1 MLHRISYAVVLLIV
15 VLLALPIGALYFLA
29 YTPGGLAMIIDR
41 LPERIG
47 PVTLRFEDV
56 SGTIAHGMHIGR
68 FELDHERVHIVL
80 EDASTR
86 VSIAPLF
93 WQLIEVPEF
102 DAQKLRIEVRPRTK
116 PRKDTKPRF
125 LPPLLRIRAN
135 DARLAHLQIVAP
147 GGNVVEFFDSRA
159 SGAVGAYSIRV
170 FDARTTLQGM
180 RLQANGTLRAEDP
193 LQLDAAVRAEWQAPQ
208 GTAWT
213 ASASARGNLDRL
225 EFTGQ
230 VAAPFRANVKGTAE
244 TLTRGWVIRGD
255 ADVSQFRLADFNGG
269 SALDDISGNVS
280 VTVNTSGIQASGS
293 VESAGLRTGPMNL
306 EFDGKFAART
316 LAIRKARLTHMASTA
331 TVTTAGFIR
340 LQQGGGPSL
349 DLSGGWNRFRWP
361 LNDAAPPVASE
372 QGRYTLRGVMPYSV
386 TAKGDVT
393 VAGQPPI
400 NVDVAGILSAQS
412 FDASRLR
419 IEAFGGSGDLRGR
432 VAWKPREAWQV
443 AGRLSQIDI
452 ARAGSPIP
460 GRLSVNLDARGEGF
474 TERGL
479 VDIRFNNLSGNIRG
493 EPASGRGRIQ
503 RNGPRW
509 LFEGFEVRAGSTFA
523 MLEGSLA
530 PNSVALRFDVKGGD
544 LELLADGAKGQFAAR
559 GTMSGNRREPV
570 LDAVV
575 GGTGLEWNNMT
586 LGSIGGN
593 VRFDA
598 SPGSAIDVNLHIV
611 DFAVGGRLIEDISL
625 IARGLAGEHSVLLK
639 ARATPLGVDLKGVG
653 GFTDG
658 EWHLAMNALE
668 VRNSGENTL
677 VLAQPS
683 NLVVGPE
690 RVKLDRTC
698 LRGSDATLC
707 TEGFNDTS
715 GWSVS
720 VEADDLPISTFTAGL
735 TRNVQYE
742 GRIDAMVKAGA
753 AAGDPWRGDLRIE
766 VEDAQ
771 VRRRLASG
779 REEITPLGS
788 ALITAQA
795 TPEGLLA
802 DAKVDA
808 GEQGSML
815 AHAEATRAGEG
826 WRDWPL
832 EGTLKGHTDAL
843 GFVAVLVDAI
853 DRSSGRFSADLVFSG
868 TLGAPAF
875 NGAMAVRN
883 GSLDFYQVNMPI
895 RELSFDANF
904 FDNAMQMDGS
914 AKIGD
919 GIAGLGGR
927 LEWRD
932 RLPYGRFGL
941 KGEHLRL
948 VNVPEARIYAS
959 PDLLFDI
966 DGRSIHVTG
975 EVVVPEGKLE
985 PAQITNAVFASADEV
1000 IVGEEVLDPSKQ
1012 FVVTT
1017 DVRMVLG
1024 EKVNVDTFG
1033 LTGRLTGSVQA
1044 QTRPGDVARGT
1055 GELSIEDGRYLAFGR
1070 RLDIERGRLIF
1081 NNGPLTDPGVDIRAS
1096 REFPDVTAGVNI
1108 RGTLRSPRLTLWS
1121 EPQLAQT
1128 QILSL
1133 LVAGGSLESV
1143 QNQGA
1148 RGGSALAM
1156 QGGAILAQQL
1166 GSRIGLEDISLE
1178 STLDNET
1185 SLVLGKFLTPRL
1197 YVSWGVSLTQ
1207 SINTLKM
1214 RYFIN
1219 DRWTIRLE
1227 SGEAQSVDLEYIIER
1242 R

>member
-1 MLHRISYAVVLLIV
+1 MLHRFSYAFVLLIV

-29 YTPGGLAMIIDR
+29 YTPAGLAMIIGR

-47 PVTLRFEDV
+47 PVTLRFEGV
-56 SGTIAHGMHIGR
+56 SGTIAHGMHIDR
-68 FELDHERVHIVL
+68 FELDHERVHIAL

-102 DAQKLRIEVRPRTK
+102 DARKLRIEVRPRTK
-116 PRKDTKPRF
+116 PPKDTKPRF

-147 GGNVVEFFDSRA
+147 GGNLVEFFDSSA

-170 FDARTTLQGM
+170 FDAQTTLQGM

-193 LQLDAAVRAEWQAPQ
+193 LQLDASVRGEWQAPE

-269 SALDDISGNVS
+269 TALDDISGQVA
-280 VTVNTSGIQASGS
+280 VVVNSNGIRASGR
-293 VESAGLRTGPMNL
+293 VESQGLRTGPMNI
-306 EFDGKFAART
+306 EFDGKYAART
-316 LAIRKARLTHMASTA
+316 LAIRKARVTHAGSTA
-331 TVTTAGFIR
+331 SVTTSGFIR
-340 LQQGGGPSL
+340 LQEGGPSL

-361 LNDAAPPVASE
+361 LNEAEAPVSSQ
-372 QGRYTLRGVMPYSV
+372 QGRYTLRGVMPYSI
-386 TAKGDVT
+386 TARGDVT
-393 VAGQPPI
+393 VVGQPPI
-400 NVDVAGILSAQS
+400 NVDVAGVLSAQS
-412 FDASRLR
+412 FEASRLR
-419 IEAFGGSGDLRGR
+419 IEALGGSGELRGR
-432 VAWKPREAWQV
+432 VAWKPRETWQL

-460 GRLSVNLDARGEGF
+460 GRLSLNLDARGEGF
-474 TERGL
+474 TDRGL
-479 VDIRFNNLSGNIRG
+479 VDIRFNNLSGHIRG

-509 LFEGFEVRAGSTFA
+509 LFEGFEVRAGNTFA

-544 LELLADGAKGQFAAR
+544 LEILAEGAKGQFAAR

-570 LDAVV
+570 VDAVV
-575 GGTGLEWNNMT
+575 SGSGLEWNNMT
-586 LGSIGGN
+586 LGNIGGN
-593 VRFDA
+593 IRFDA
-598 SPGSAIDVNLHIV
+598 SPGSPIDVNLHVV
-611 DFAVGGRLIEDISL
+611 DLGVGGRLIEDISL
-625 IARGLAGEHSVLLK
+625 IARGLAGEHTVLLK
-639 ARATPLGVDLKGVG
+639 AKASPVGIDLKGVG
-653 GFTDG
+653 GFTAG
-658 EWHLAMNALE
+658 EWHLAMNSLE
-668 VRNSGENTL
+668 VLNSGENTL

-683 NLVVGPE
+683 NLVLGPE

-698 LRGSDATLC
+698 LRGNDATLC
-707 TEGFNDTS
+707 AEGFNEPT
-715 GWSVS
+715 GWSAKI
-720 VEADDLPISTFTAGL
+720 EADDLPISTFTAGV

-742 GRIDAMVKAGA
+742 GRIDAKASAGA
-753 AAGDPWRGDLRIE
+753 ATGEPWRGEMRVE
-766 VEDAQ
+766 VEGAQ

-779 REEITPLGS
+779 REEITAIGT
-788 ALITAQA
+788 ALLTASA
-795 TPEGLLA
+795 TPEGLVA
-802 DAKVDA
+802 DASIEG
-808 GEQGSML
+808 GEQGSMV
-815 AHAEATRAGEG
+815 AHAEASRAGEG
-826 WRDWPL
+826 WREWPL
-832 EGTLKGHTDAL
+832 KGYLKGHADSL
-843 GFVAVLVDAI
+843 GFIAVLVDAV
-853 DRSSGRFSADLVFSG
+853 DRSGGKLTADLTFTGSLGLPTFSG
-868 TLGAPAF
+868 AI
-875 NGAMAVRN
+875 AVRE
-883 GSLDFYQVNMPI
+883 GSLDFYQVNLPM

-904 FDNAMQMDGS
+904 FDNALQMDGS
-914 AKIGD
+914 AKVGD
-919 GIAGLGGR
+919 GVAGLGGR
-927 LEWRD
+927 LEWRGG
-932 RLPYGRFGL
+932 LPYGRFGL

-966 DGRSIHVTG
+966 NGRNIHVTG
-975 EVVVPEGKLE
+975 EVVVPEATLE

-1000 IVGEEVLDPSKQ
+1000 IVGEELADPSKQ

-1024 EKVNVDTFG
+1024 DKVLVDTFG

-1044 QTRPGDVARGT
+1044 QTKPGDVARGT

-1081 NNGPLTDPGVDIRAS
+1081 NSGPLSDPGIDIRAS

-1108 RGTLRSPRLTLWS
+1108 RGTLRTPRLTLWS
-1121 EPQLAQT
+1121 DPQLAQT

-1143 QNQGA
+1143 QNQGS

-1178 STLDNET
+1178 STLTNET
-1185 SLVLGKFLTPRL
+1185 SLVLGRFLTPRL
-1197 YVSWGVSLTQ
+1197 YVSYGVSLTQ
-1207 SINTLKM
+1207 AINTLKM

-1227 SGEAQSVDLEYIIER
+1227 SGEAQSIDLEYVIER

>member
-1 MLHRISYAVVLLIV
+1 MLHRISYAFVLLIV
-15 VLLALPIGALYFLA
+15 VLLAVPIGALYFLA
-29 YTPGGLAMIIDR
+29 YTPGGLAMIIGR

-47 PVTLRFEDV
+47 PVTLQFEDV

-102 DAQKLRIEVRPRTK
+102 DAQKLIIEVRPRTK
-116 PRKDTKPRF
+116 PPKDTKPRF

-147 GGNVVEFFDSRA
+147 RGNLVEFFDTRA
-159 SGAVGAYSIRV
+159 SGSVGSQTIRV
-170 FDARTTLQGM
+170 FNAETTLQGM

-193 LQLDAAVRAEWQAPQ
+193 LQLDAAVRGEWQAPE

-269 SALDDISGNVS
+269 TALDAISGQVS
-280 VTVNTSGIQASGS
+280 VTVNTDGIQASGRVDS
-293 VESAGLRTGPMNL
+293 EGLRTGPVNI
-306 EFDGKFAART
+306 EFDGKYAART
-316 LAIRKARLTHMASTA
+316 LAIRKARLTHVGSTA
-331 TVTTAGFIR
+331 SVTTSGSIR
-340 LQQGGGPSL
+340 LQEGGPSL

-361 LNDAAPPVASE
+361 LNDEAAPVASQ
-372 QGRYTLRGVMPYSV
+372 QGRYTLRGVMPYSI
-386 TAKGDVT
+386 TARGDVT
-393 VAGQPPI
+393 VAGQAPI
-400 NVDVAGILSAQS
+400 NVDATGVLSAQS

-419 IEAFGGSGDLRGR
+419 IEALGGSGDLRGR
-432 VAWKPREAWQV
+432 VAWKPRETWQLS
-443 AGRLSQIDI
+443 GRLSQIDI
-452 ARAGSPIP
+452 ARAGSPVP
-460 GRLSVNLDARGEGF
+460 GRLSLNLDARGEGF
-474 TERGL
+474 SDRGL

-493 EPASGRGRIQ
+493 SAASGRGRIQ
-503 RNGPRW
+503 RNGQRW

-523 MLEGSLA
+523 MLEGTLA

-544 LELLADGAKGQFAAR
+544 LELLADGAKGEFAAR
-559 GTMSGNRREPV
+559 GTLSGNRREPV
-570 LDAVV
+570 IDAVIS
-575 GGTGLEWNNMT
+575 GSGLEWNNMT
-586 LGSIGGN
+586 LGRIGGN
-593 VRFDA
+593 IRFDA
-598 SPGSAIDVNLHIV
+598 SPGSPIDVNLHVV
-611 DFAVGGRLIEDISL
+611 DLGVGGRLVEDISL
-625 IARGLAGEHSVLLK
+625 IARGLAGEHTVLLK
-639 ARATPLGVDLKGVG
+639 ARAAPVGIDLKGVG
-653 GFTDG
+653 AFTAG
-658 EWHLAMNALE
+658 EWHLAMNSLE
-668 VRNSGENTL
+668 VQNSSENTL

-683 NLVVGPE
+683 NLVVGPG

-698 LRGSDATLC
+698 LRGSDAMLC
-707 TEGFNDTS
+707 AEGYNEPA
-715 GWSVS
+715 GWSAK
-720 VEADDLPISTFTAGL
+720 VEADDLPISTFTAGI

-742 GRIDAMVKAGA
+742 GRIDAHVSAGA
-753 AAGDPWRGDLRIE
+753 AAGEPWRGELR
-766 VEDAQ
+766 VAVDGAQ
-771 VRRRLASG
+771 ARRRLASG
-779 REEITPLGS
+779 REEITPLGD
-788 ALITAQA
+788 ALVTATA
-795 TPEGLLA
+795 TPEGLVA
-802 DAKVDA
+802 DAKIEGGD
-808 GEQGSML
+808 QGSMV
-815 AHAEATRAGEG
+815 AHAQATRAGES
-826 WRDWPL
+826 WREWPL
-832 EGTLKGHTDAL
+832 TGHLKGHADTL
-843 GFVAVLVDAI
+843 GFIAVLVDAV
-853 DRSSGRFSADLVFSG
+853 DRSSGQFTADLVFSG
-868 TLGAPAF
+868 TLGMPTF

-883 GSLDFYQVNMPI
+883 GALDFYQVNLPM
-895 RELSFDANF
+895 RELSFDAIF
-904 FDNAMQMDGS
+904 IDNALQMDGS
-914 AKIGD
+914 TKVGD

-932 RLPYGRFGL
+932 GLPYGRFGL
-941 KGEHLRL
+941 KGEHLRI
-948 VNVPEARIYAS
+948 VNVPEARIYSS
-959 PDLLFDI
+959 PDLLFEVN
-966 DGRSIHVTG
+966 GRSIHVTG
-975 EVVVPEGKLE
+975 EIVIPEAKLE

-1000 IVGEEVLDPSKQ
+1000 IVGEEVVDPANQ

-1017 DVRMVLG
+1017 DVRMVVG
-1024 EKVNVDTFG
+1024 ENVYVDTFG
-1033 LTGRLTGSVQA
+1033 LTGRITGSVQA

-1081 NNGPLTDPGVDIRAS
+1081 NNGPLTDPGIDIRAS

-1108 RGTLRSPRLTLWS
+1108 RGTLRTPRLTLWS
-1121 EPQLAQT
+1121 DPQLAQT

-1178 STLDNET
+1178 STLTNDT

-1197 YVSWGVSLTQ
+1197 YVSYGVSLTQ